1 MTDVVGLLEGE
12 AESLLEYR
20 CTGITKDSLY
30 LPGADFVDRVVAE
43 GDRSVPVMRAMQT
56 LFNEGRLGG
65 TGYVSILPVDQVLTR
80 HLAQVFSSALVHS
93 PL

>member
-65 TGYVSILPVDQVLTR
+65 TGYVSILPVELLQLDI
-80 HLAQVFSSALVHS
+80 FC
-93 PL
+93 